1 MGLYTLVQKGGS
13 VMVVFGTSCT
23 NARRRA
29 YDLLAM
35 AVQTEWGLPQ
45 LPSIARRDGG
55 KPYFPDHPEL
65 EFNLSHSG
73 ELILCALDLAPVGV
87 DIQMVKAMRPGLPAR
102 VCSPQEQR
110 WLEEQP
116 DLWRGVAQLWA
127 MKEAH
132 VKYTGTGLTR
142 SISSIPTPLLSS
154 GQTHGT
160 VEGLYVQIY
169 SGEGW
174 MGACCG
180 THAPPSQITWVTL
193 P

>member
-1 MGLYTLVQKGGS
+1 
-13 VMVVFGTSCT
+13 MVIFGTSCT

-29 YDLLAM
+29 YDLLSI
-35 AVQTEWGLPQ
+35 AVQTEWGLSQ
-45 LPSIARRDGG
+45 LPPIARRPGG
-55 KPYFPDHPEL
+55 KPYFPHHPEL

-73 ELILCALDLAPVGV
+73 ELILCALDLAPVGI

-102 VCSPQEQR
+102 VCSPPEQR

-116 DLWRGVAQLWA
+116 DFWKGFAQLWA
-127 MKEAH
+127 LKEAH

-142 SISSIPTPLLSS
+142 SISGISIPLLSS
-154 GQTHGT
+154 GQTHSILEDLHFQ
-160 VEGLYVQIY
+160 VYP
-169 SGEGW
+169 GEGW

-180 THAPPSQITWVTL
+180 THAPPNQITWVTL